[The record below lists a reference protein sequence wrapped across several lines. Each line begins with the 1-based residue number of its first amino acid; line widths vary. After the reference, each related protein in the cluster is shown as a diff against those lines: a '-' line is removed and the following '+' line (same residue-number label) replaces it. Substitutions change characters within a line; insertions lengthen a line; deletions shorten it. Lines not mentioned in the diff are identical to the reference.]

1 MAKHNTTGAIGEDIA
16 ARYLE
21 NKGFDVIEQNYRKK
35 WGELDIV
42 ARETLWNGEKLHFV
56 EVKTVS
62 REISSQH
69 DVSYVMDDYSPEE
82 MLHGNKVARLK
93 RAIQTYLAERHVP
106 RETLW
111 KFSVI
116 AVFLDQGTKKAAIR
130 HTKNIVL

>member
-21 NKGFDVIEQNYRKK
+21 DKGVDIVERNYRKK

-42 ARETLWNGEKLHFV
+42 AREMSWREEKLHFI

-62 REISSQH
+62 REISSDA
-69 DVSYVMDDYSPEE
+69 DVSRVTSDFSPEE
-82 MLHGNKVARLK
+82 MIHSNKVARLK
-93 RAIQTYLAERHVP
+93 RAIQTYLIDRRVP
-106 RETLW
+106 RETVW
-111 KFSVI
+111 EFSVV
-116 AVFLDQGTKKAAIR
+116 AVFLDQATKKAVIR